1 MYCLSGVDV
10 PIARSMPPKTPTSLG
25 RRPRV
30 TVPPYS
36 GTHHPMTQNWSR
48 LESVRDS
55 LSNRVY
61 HYASAPPHS
70 VYLRVLHYKE
80 FKNVQCQLS
89 RHYHLLYTLFAER
102 GGALRGAVLET
113 EAGVAAAVSPG
124 WVSARARVPGVVCC
138 PGALGNACRRARARA
153 NGSASGMQGR
163 QPHANTSFQQQRALP
178 ASLAAHQRAHHAG
191 RAQTTSNCPGTKPGG
206 QAPHAA
212 AHGPGAGGTSR
223 DKGKDMGRDLPP
235 VVAASPQRAPPRRAR
250 ATRSHCMPLAPLVG

>member
-10 PIARSMPPKTPTSLG
+10 PIARSMPPKT
-25 RRPRV
+25 
-30 TVPPYS
+30 PYS

-113 EAGVAAAVSPG
+113 EAGVALRDCL
-124 WVSARARVPGVVCC
+124 WAR
-138 PGALGNACRRARARA
+138 
-153 NGSASGMQGR
+153 
-163 QPHANTSFQQQRALP
+163 
-178 ASLAAHQRAHHAG
+178 
-191 RAQTTSNCPGTKPGG
+191 
-206 QAPHAA
+206 
-212 AHGPGAGGTSR
+212 SR
-223 DKGKDMGRDLPP
+223 TC
-235 VVAASPQRAPPRRAR
+235 V
-250 ATRSHCMPLAPLVG
+250 